1 MIEQRDLFSHVI
13 DSPKIPGASHARFS
27 GADYVPERD
36 KKRLTGQLEAI
47 YKLMKDGVWRS
58 VDEIHEQT
66 GKRFPHNS
74 IQGNLRN
81 LRKPSFGSYNVERRR
96 RGDTNL
102 SEYRVKDASTN

>member
-36 KKRLTGQLEAI
+36 RKRLTGQLEAI
-47 YKLMKDGVWRS
+47 YGLMKDGVWRS

-74 IQGNLRN
+74 IQAQVRN
-81 LRKPSFGSYNVERRR
+81 LRKESFGSHDVQRRR
-96 RGDTNL
+96 REGTNL
-102 SEYRVKDASTN
+102 TEYRLEA